1 MGRGVG
7 CRRSGLPEPRR
18 RHGAMTHAC
27 SDGSDDRDAIHQ
39 NAAPSGTSNKLALAA
54 APTFAFMALMTSGR
68 TGDSTETL
76 LDRGCAAAKR
86 DDHDV
91 LADDRFSRSP
101 VAEADPCG
109 VPRQVSYSWEGLT

>member
-1 MGRGVG
+1 
-7 CRRSGLPEPRR
+7 
-18 RHGAMTHAC
+18 MTHAC
-27 SDGSDDRDAIHQ
+27 PDGSDDRGAIHQ
-39 NAAPSGTSNKLALAA
+39 NAAPSRTSNKLDTRGSADLRLYGAA
-54 APTFAFMALMTSGR
+54 DQRAERRLDRDA
-68 TGDSTETL
+68 L
-76 LDRGCAAAKR
+76 LDRGCVAAKR